1 MCHAPFTYQHT
12 APGLVTL
19 NDPQFVEASR
29 ALAELALKQDST
41 TIGEQIRFAFRRAAA
56 TQPSDRVLAIFV
68 DTFDEELHRF
78 QQDTESAAQL
88 ISVGD
93 SAHDETLDP
102 AAHAAMTVVTS
113 IILNLDQTLTRN

>member
-1 MCHAPFTYQHT
+1 M
-12 APGLVTL
+12 
-19 NDPQFVEASR
+19 
-29 ALAELALKQDST
+29 
-41 TIGEQIRFAFRRAAA
+41 
-56 TQPSDRVLAIFV
+56 LAILV
-68 DTFDEELHRF
+68 DTFEEELRRF
-78 QQDTESAAQL
+78 QKDAKSAAQL